1 MKTVNHRLLSLKESD
16 LACVCMHACV
26 CACHYYF
33 TGVSCHIKSREKTI
47 GYSPTS
53 RLQEERGREKGLKSD

>member
-1 MKTVNHRLLSLKESD
+1 MKTVKYHLLSLKESD
-16 LACVCMHACV
+16 LARVCMHACV

-33 TGVSCHIKSREKTI
+33 TAVSCHIKSREKTI

-53 RLQEERGREKGLKSD
+53 GLQEERERERKV